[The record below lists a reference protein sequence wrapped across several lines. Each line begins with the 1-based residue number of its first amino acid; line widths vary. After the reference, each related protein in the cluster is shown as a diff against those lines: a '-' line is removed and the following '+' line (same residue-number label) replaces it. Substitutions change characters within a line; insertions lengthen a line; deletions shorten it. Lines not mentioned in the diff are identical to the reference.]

1 MKNVVTTLTFLFYAF
16 LFIIGHVR
24 ASEPQLPTSKVDL
37 FINSPYIMLV
47 IIIIAILVAAIYR
60 KLRYG

>member
-1 MKNVVTTLTFLFYAF
+1 MKNAVTTSMFLFYAF
-16 LFIIGHVR
+16 FIIGHVR

-47 IIIIAILVAAIYR
+47 IIIIVILVAAIYR

>member
-1 MKNVVTTLTFLFYAF
+1 MKNAVTTSMFLFYAF
-16 LFIIGHVR
+16 FIIGHVQ